1 MEELKE
7 YIEKKID
14 DMLQRRI
21 SERRLPEGVLLKD
34 LKDEMKKDFDKVMR
48 GLVDD
53 NSIKVSRTINDY
65 LIQKI

>member
-34 LKDEMKKDFDKVMR
+34 LKDEIKKDFDKVMR

-65 LIQKI
+65 LIQKV

>member
-48 GLVDD
+48 GLVDG

-65 LIQKI
+65 LIQKV

>member
-65 LIQKI
+65 LIQKV